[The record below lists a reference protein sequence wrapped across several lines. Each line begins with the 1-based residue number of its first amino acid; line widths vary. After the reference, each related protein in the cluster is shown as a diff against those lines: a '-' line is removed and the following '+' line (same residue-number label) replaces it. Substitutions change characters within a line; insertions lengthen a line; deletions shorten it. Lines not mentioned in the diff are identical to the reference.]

1 MLQHH
6 TIAELDSMDIPVYN
20 SYLREYLNSRLL
32 KGQGKRYI
40 EDNFTSVSN
49 LVSIHQDSFT
59 NHTVIKIEEID
70 YNDYVYQLEIKED
83 FHNYFVVASDD
94 SSEMILSKNSQ
105 MELRILAAMS
115 KDKALLQAF
124 YDGIDIHRFT
134 AARVWKCKPEEVTDA
149 QRRFSKMLSFSLV
162 YGKTTE
168 GMARDFLNGDIAAA
182 EKLVNDFY
190 GAFPDVKNFLDDR
203 HTEVENTN
211 MVHTIFGD
219 SLYISPAQDLGAR
232 HRAAGNWCIQGSASS
247 IAAYGIWLVYEECV
261 RRNIRAIPSCFTHDS
276 ADWNIHMSDLF
287 EFNDIVINKAVSQ
300 IRLEFN
306 TPVAIDFEYGIH
318 QDSMMELKELERG
331 EDYRLF
337 EFETSKSTFD
347 KIIPRLE
354 KFFEVE
360 YKTKTSKEQLVSM
373 EELFISKRAF
383 SRYLGTRVTTLV
395 GSIKLKRLNSNDIGI
410 TKEKGYIKSS

>member
-1 MLQHH
+1 
-6 TIAELDSMDIPVYN
+6 
-20 SYLREYLNSRLL
+20 
-32 KGQGKRYI
+32 
-40 EDNFTSVSN
+40 
-49 LVSIHQDSFT
+49 
-59 NHTVIKIEEID
+59 
-70 YNDYVYQLEIKED
+70 
-83 FHNYFVVASDD
+83 
-94 SSEMILSKNSQ
+94 
-105 MELRILAAMS
+105 
-115 KDKALLQAF
+115 
-124 YDGIDIHRFT
+124 
-134 AARVWKCKPEEVTDA
+134 
-149 QRRFSKMLSFSLV
+149 
-162 YGKTTE
+162 
-168 GMARDFLNGDIAAA
+168 
-182 EKLVNDFY
+182 
-190 GAFPDVKNFLDDR
+190 
-203 HTEVENTN
+203 
-211 MVHTIFGD
+211 
-219 SLYISPAQDLGAR
+219 
-232 HRAAGNWCIQGSASS
+232 
-247 IAAYGIWLVYEECV
+247 
-261 RRNIRAIPSCFTHDS
+261 
-276 ADWNIHMSDLF
+276 MSDLF